1 MIIRLRLRATL
12 RPLGRRSH
20 THSFRCEN
28 RPLVCRIIFSPKYA
42 AQTQRNGSR
51 ADFRFLFLSLKQ
63 IREPSRDLKSEAGT
77 NSVIVVLTDRPPV
90 GTAIVEE
97 VHAVGG
103 DA

>member
-1 MIIRLRLRATL
+1 MIIRL
-12 RPLGRRSH
+12 RSH

-77 NSVIVVLTDRPPV
+77 NSLIGVLSDTPPAGNVI
-90 GTAIVEE
+90 IVEL
-97 VHAVGG
+97 HAVGV